1 MHALIFTS
9 SNTSFKSAAEVT
21 CIPNFKSVSEKSNII
36 TIRFLK
42 IKHYKNDTQICLLF
56 KIKDSVFFF
65 KMKGMNLNVNH
76 AVLQAFFTI
85 KLQTLHKPKID
96 VAYLTFLNLP
106 IFFPACIFND
116 MQLRY
121 FS

>member
-1 MHALIFTS
+1 
-9 SNTSFKSAAEVT
+9 
-21 CIPNFKSVSEKSNII
+21 
-36 TIRFLK
+36 
-42 IKHYKNDTQICLLF
+42 
-56 KIKDSVFFF
+56 
-65 KMKGMNLNVNH
+65 MKGMNLNVNH

-106 IFFPACIFND
+106 IFFSACIFND